1 MTEPRRPA
9 ARVARRPVVGP
20 RLRVL
25 LAGVAAV
32 LALLGAN
39 SAYLVGVRVLDA
51 GFGVDLVNWFV
62 PWMLLA
68 HVALGVLVTAPLVA
82 FGVLHWVAAK
92 DRKNRR
98 AIKVGYALFAAAVG
112 LLVTGFLLC
121 RIDGVLDLSHP
132 TGRAVVYGL
141 HVALPVACGWLYWLH
156 RLAGKRINWKL
167 GGWYAGGTAAVVGVM
182 CLMHSLDP
190 RTWNAVSPESG
201 AAYFEPSLA
210 RTAGGTFI
218 PAAQL
223 MNDASCAECH
233 PDSHAAHK
241 VSAHSFSSFNNPLYL
256 AAVRATRDKVNARDG
271 SVQAARWCAGCHDPV
286 PFFSG
291 QFDDPNYD
299 DVNDPTAG
307 ASITC
312 TVCHGVTEIGAHGGV
327 RGNADYV
334 LSAPE
339 PYPFEGS
346 ENAVLKWVNR
356 QLVKAKPAVHK
367 KDMLKPL
374 HKSAEFCATCHKVGL
389 PEELNDYKWLRGQ
402 NHYDSF
408 LLSGVSGG
416 GASSFYYPP
425 VAEQDC
431 NGCHMPRFASA
442 DFGATPGKVG
452 DYGAILSVHDHT
464 FRGANTAAAWLRG
477 EGDALKVQEDFLKG
491 CLRVDLF
498 GVRADGRVDG
508 ELTAPLRPAV
518 PELAPGETVLLETV
532 VRTLTLGHHFTQG
545 TADSNEVWV
554 ELTVSSGGEILL
566 TSGSEDGENNVDPA
580 AHFLNAFV
588 VDRDGNRIARRNA
601 EDIFTPLYNH
611 QIPPGAASSLHYKLD
626 VPEGLTAP
634 LTVSAKVKYRKFS
647 ADYMRFVAGA
657 ARPGDHPLR
666 VDITNPP
673 VVVLAKDAV
682 TFPIAGLP
690 AEINAA
696 VNNPA
701 REIPEWQRWNDYGI
715 GALLKGKA
723 ELRQAAAAFSEVEE
737 LGQYHGPLN
746 LARVR
751 HAEGRIAEA
760 AADLARAGDYTD
772 PAAPPWTVNWLSGV
786 LNREA
791 GRLEDAAENF
801 RDVLRWDRPPT
812 AEMRAR
818 GFDFGRDYRVADLL
832 GQTLY
837 DLARRQRGDAR
848 RPERERLLREA
859 VAAFEGALD
868 ADIENVTAL
877 DGLARLHRELGD
889 DAKAAEYRRLHAKHK
904 PDDTAAGRALRLAR
918 ERYPDAA
925 RSAEMVVIYELKP
938 AETSAD
944 TSVAARVPRVRPD
957 SPARE

>member
-1 MTEPRRPA
+1 MASARRA
-9 ARVARRPVVGP
+9 ARPVVGP

-25 LAGVAAV
+25 LAVVAAV

-39 SAYLVGVRVLDA
+39 SAYLVGVRILDV

-68 HVALGVLVTAPLVA
+68 HVLLGVLVTAPLVA
-82 FGVLHWVAAK
+82 FGVLHWRTAK

-98 AIKVGYALFAAAVG
+98 AVKVGYALFAAAVG

-121 RIDGVLDLSHP
+121 RIDGVPDLAHP

-141 HVALPVACGWLYWLH
+141 HVALPLVCGWLYWLH
-156 RLAGKRINWKL
+156 RLAGKRINWRL
-167 GGWYAGGTAAVVGVM
+167 GGWYAGATALIVALM
-182 CLMHSLDP
+182 CGAHSLDP
-190 RTWNAVSPESG
+190 RTWNAVSPEDG

-210 RTAGGTFI
+210 RTQGGTFI

-233 PDSHAAHK
+233 PDAHAAHA

-256 AAVRATRDKVNARDG
+256 AAVRATREKVNARDG

-291 QFDDPNYD
+291 QFDDPDYD

-334 LSAPE
+334 LAAPE

-408 LLSGVSGG
+408 ALSGVSGG

-425 VAEQDC
+425 VAEKNC
-431 NGCHMPRFASA
+431 NGCHMPRHPSD
-442 DFGATPGKVG
+442 DFGATPGLLANAKTG
-452 DYGAILSVHDHT
+452 DPVLSVHDHT

-477 EGDALKVQEDFLKG
+477 HADAEKAHADFLQD

-498 GVRADGRVDG
+498 GVRAGGRVDG
-508 ELTAPLRPAV
+508 DLTAPLRPDV
-518 PELAPGETVLLETV
+518 PELVPGETVLLETV

-554 ELTVSSGGEILL
+554 ELTVSSGGETLL
-566 TSGSEDGENNVDPA
+566 TSGAEDGENNVDPA

-601 EDIFTPLYNH
+601 EDIFTSLYNH
-611 QIPPGAASSLHYKLD
+611 QIPPGAAASLHYKLD
-626 VPEGLTAP
+626 VPDDLAAP

-657 ARPGDHPLR
+657 ARPGDKPLP
-666 VDITNPP
+666 VDLTDPP
-673 VVVLAKDAV
+673 VVVLAEDAV
-682 TFPIAGLP
+682 TFPVAGLP
-690 AEINAA
+690 DAVNAA
-696 VNNPA
+696 VENPP
-701 REIPEWQRWNDYGI
+701 RDIPEWQRWNDYGI

-723 ELRQAAAAFSEVEE
+723 ELRQAAAAFGRVEE
-737 LGQYHGPLN
+737 LGVYHGPLN

-751 HAEGRIAEA
+751 QEEGRIAEA
-760 AADLARAGDYTD
+760 AADLARAAAFTG
-772 PAAPPWTVNWLSGV
+772 PAPPPWTVNWLSGV
-786 LNREA
+786 VNREA
-791 GRLEDAAENF
+791 GRLEAAAENF

-812 AEMRAR
+812 AEMAAR
-818 GFDFGRDYRVADLL
+818 GFDFGGDYRVANLL
-832 GQTLY
+832 GQTLH

-848 RPERERLLREA
+848 RAERERLLNAA
-859 VAAFEGALD
+859 VEAFEGALA
-868 ADIENVTAL
+868 ADVENVTAL
-877 DGLARLHRELGD
+877 DGLARLHNELGEPE
-889 DAKAAEYRRLHAKHK
+889 KAVRYRRLHAKHK

-918 ERYPDAA
+918 EKYPDAA
-925 RSAEMVVIYELKP
+925 KAAEMVAIYELKP
-938 AETSAD
+938 ARGEPAELG
-944 TSVAARVPRVRPD
+944 AATVRE
-957 SPARE
+957 RH